1 MDWLLVSTVTLLLV
15 TLGAFS
21 FYYRRL
27 RRLAE
32 ENERAESLV
41 SDIVLSFNKQMQRQ
55 EEKLDVVIQKTM
67 VSASKNSRVE
77 SQLETQENQITQI
90 STKLEALSTLKE
102 ETQAH
107 LESLDQ
113 KIADVTKSHGDLLE
127 KIKGLEEKLQK
138 PAISETNI
146 EAVIP
151 IKQER
156 ALAPLTSTELAVL
169 ETLASEGEKTAPEI
183 KAKINLTREHTARL
197 MKKLYESG
205 YLERTTGKIPFAY
218 RIKEEMRKILKK
230 SEVKA

>member
-1 MDWLLVSTVTLLLV
+1 MDWLMASAIILLLV
-15 TLGAFS
+15 TVGAFS

-32 ENERAESLV
+32 ENERAKSLV
-41 SDIVLSFNKQMQRQ
+41 SDIVVSFNKQTQRQ
-55 EEKLDVVIQKTM
+55 EEKLDAVIQKTLVF
-67 VSASKNSRVE
+67 VSRNSRVE
-77 SQLETQENQITQI
+77 SRLETHGNQIAQI
-90 STKLEALSTLKE
+90 STRIGELSTLKQE
-102 ETQAH
+102 AEAH
-107 LESLDQ
+107 LKSLDQ
-113 KIADVTKSHGDLLE
+113 KIAEVTRSEEELME
-127 KIKGLEEKLQK
+127 KMKGLEEKSQRL
-138 PAISETNI
+138 AIPEANI

-156 ALAPLTSTELAVL
+156 ALAPLTPTELAVL
-169 ETLASEGEKTAPEI
+169 ETLANEGEKTAPEI

-218 RIKEEMRKILKK
+218 RIKEEMQKILKK